1 MHQKPNG
8 IPQKKAK
15 YFGESSPHDLRDLER
30 NAARAKQS
38 QLAKAA
44 SYLEQAFTDMKTA
57 WFGGWALN
65 LRGSLRETHD
75 LSLLILAKDTSEIRA
90 ILEQY
95 NWYVL
100 LQVGKPMAKL
110 KTGHYYHF
118 TSSLALFKRGFL
130 LILERRARL
139 LVQIS
144 HFQVRYAQPLVSQRW
159 LSYIVYLPSFVHR
172 RIRNTKARRS
182 RILRVYN
189 PSIPYTAR

>member
-30 NAARAKQS
+30 NAAKAKQC

-44 SYLEQAFTDMKTA
+44 SYLEQAFAGMKTA

-100 LQVGKPMAKL
+100 LQVGKSMAKL
-110 KTGHYYHF
+110 KTGHYCHF

-130 LILERRARL
+130 LILERKARL

-159 LSYIVYLPSFVHR
+159 LSYIFYGVY
-172 RIRNTKARRS
+172 
-182 RILRVYN
+182 
-189 PSIPYTAR
+189 